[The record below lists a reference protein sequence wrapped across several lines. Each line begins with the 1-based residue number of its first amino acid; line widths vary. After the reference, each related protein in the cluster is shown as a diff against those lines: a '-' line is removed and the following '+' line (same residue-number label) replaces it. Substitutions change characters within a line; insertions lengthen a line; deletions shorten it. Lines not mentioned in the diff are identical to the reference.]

1 MRKKSGICEFTQNSN
16 ISERSSISCGTQNTH
31 VSNMDVHVVAAIDGF
46 TSIYSNL
53 NSEQSLEFLNWVK
66 ENVNGEVTL
75 LSICIIYIDLD
86 YKSQRKRI

>member
-1 MRKKSGICEFTQNSN
+1 MSLL
-16 ISERSSISCGTQNTH
+16 RSLILVSVRQFLVVQNTH

-75 LSICIIYIDLD
+75 LSTCIIYIDLD
-86 YKSQRKRI
+86 YKSQRI

>member
-1 MRKKSGICEFTQNSN
+1 MSLL
-16 ISERSSISCGTQNTH
+16 RSLILVSVCQFLVVQNTH

-75 LSICIIYIDLD
+75 LSTCIIYIDLD

>member
-1 MRKKSGICEFTQNSN
+1 MSLL
-16 ISERSSISCGTQNTH
+16 RSLILVSVCQFLVVQNTH
-31 VSNMDVHVVAAIDGF
+31 VMDVHVVAAIDGF

-75 LSICIIYIDLD
+75 LSTCIIYIDLD

>member
-1 MRKKSGICEFTQNSN
+1 MSLL
-16 ISERSSISCGTQNTH
+16 RSLTLVSVCQFLVVQNTH
-31 VSNMDVHVVAAIDGF
+31 VSNMDVQLHVVAAIDGF